1 MALEDGAVLGR
12 LLSLTHS
19 KADLP
24 LALQAYQT
32 CRRQRV
38 ARIVERSN
46 LQQHLYH
53 LHDGP
58 EQEERDKRL
67 QEVPTRPGEVLGW
80 RDPELAPWLLQY
92 DAYRDAEK
100 HWAAV
105 MMGRVVTEFILAD
118 A

>member
-1 MALEDGAVLGR
+1 MALEDGAVLGQ
-12 LLSLTHS
+12 LLSFTHS
-19 KADLP
+19 KSDLP

-38 ARIVERSN
+38 ARVVERSN

-100 HWAAV
+100 HWAAAMV
-105 MMGRVVTEFILAD
+105 GRVQGSS
-118 A
+118 